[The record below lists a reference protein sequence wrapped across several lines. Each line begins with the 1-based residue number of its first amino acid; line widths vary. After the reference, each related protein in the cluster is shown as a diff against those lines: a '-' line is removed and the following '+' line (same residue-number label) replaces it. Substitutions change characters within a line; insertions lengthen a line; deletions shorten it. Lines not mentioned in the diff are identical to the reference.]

1 MFSCSMGHQAL
12 ASSCFLINLA
22 NLLCL
27 PTGFKYPQNTVIH
40 TCFLGK
46 TILMVD
52 RSGKSLYGEH
62 YSRGPVI
69 TFFDLRS

>member
-1 MFSCSMGHQAL
+1 MPSSISFIMFSSQP
-12 ASSCFLINLA
+12 

-46 TILMVD
+46 IILIVD
-52 RSGKSLYGEH
+52 RCGKSLYGEH
-62 YSRGPVI
+62 YSRAPVI